1 VRSVVEGGFASDLN
15 FGTVP
20 RPLRYSGVWSNGM
33 TMQIATRTARQR
45 PQFRAALGA
54 ALVIAAL
61 AGFVPQAAGA
71 LSARL
76 KSALVVVGGIARIP
90 DGAVALGPLGSAR
103 SVSLGIAIEP
113 ARPAALAAY
122 AAAVSTAGNP
132 FFHRY
137 LSASTFDSDF
147 APSLSTVTRLESSLR
162 AIGFHVGALPAD
174 RLLLPVSAS
183 VHVVDHALH
192 TNLVKYRLASGAIGW
207 SASVAPELPRSV
219 AAGISSVVGLDDLTR
234 SSTSISHEDR
244 EGNLGTGGFAHA
256 AVSSSPGACGEASG
270 AARRSGGWTEA
281 DIAQAY
287 GLSGLYAKGD
297 LAAGQTIGIFELE
310 PFLMSDVATFDRC
323 VFGDS
328 HTSRIS
334 LQKLDGF
341 DLSGPGE
348 GEAALDVEEIS
359 ALAPDARILVY
370 EAPNTTFGA
379 LDEYAAMVSQDQAN
393 VLSTSW
399 GECEQALQVGAPD
412 ATQLENTLFEEAAIQ
427 GQTVFASAG
436 DDGSDD
442 CANTPFSS
450 GTPVAPYL
458 SVDDPGGQPYVT
470 SVGGT
475 SLLSDHQPLGADGET
490 VWNDG
495 TSGGAGGGGLSSLWS
510 IPAWQSGLG
519 VPGLAASGARETPDV
534 SASANPSHGTT
545 VYISSPSSSGS
556 GQLLLES
563 KRAVDSTG
571 SWGTIGGTSAA
582 APIWA
587 AVTAEIA
594 GSGVAGTS
602 CAALSITAG
611 GPDLGFLAPELYAVA
626 ASEYSVSFNDIVKG
640 DNDVFGL
647 DKGYEAGPGYDLAS
661 GLGSPDVTNG
671 SSPGL
676 AAYVCAAAT
685 GSTLTPPLEP
695 AIASLSPTSG
705 PAGGGNTLVVQL
717 ASALPSGATVQAEIG
732 ASRAAVLAASGST
745 VDLLVPASVVTAA
758 APAFA
763 GAGPARVTLT
773 VSTPSGTVSTSASG
787 TDTYQYLDE
796 SGNARTPT
804 VTGIGPSAGSPE
816 GGNVVT
822 IYGSDLAASPDAV
835 SFGGRASDSVQVLS
849 SSELRVVV
857 PAETSATACSTGI
870 GFYPTTTC
878 QVEVVVT
885 NADGTSPPA
894 AILPAISG
902 PIVFSPM
909 GVVEPT
915 PGTEVDPSATEYD
928 YSVPPVITAV
938 SPRYANPV
946 GGQPVTITGSG
957 FNFDTFYWVNF
968 GPIAATQSEQVK
980 ITYLS
985 NTKVRIA
992 PPDGPRSEPS
1002 VLRGGVSIQS
1012 GGGVSNV
1019 ERFGYAGVP
1028 KVIALSSHEGPTSG
1042 GAILRVSA
1050 TKALGTI
1057 SVDFVTA
1064 TGRDRAVQIIRATR
1078 VREHDNVVTVRTPR
1092 TSARTVNVELC
1103 TAAGCSR
1110 AAPSRDTYVF
1120 GRP

>member
-1 VRSVVEGGFASDLN
+1 
-15 FGTVP
+15 
-20 RPLRYSGVWSNGM
+20 
-33 TMQIATRTARQR
+33 MQIATRPRRR
-45 PQFRAALGA
+45 PQLRAAVGA
-54 ALVIAAL
+54 ALAIAAFS
-61 AGFVPQAAGA
+61 GFAPQPAGA
-71 LSARL
+71 LSPHL
-76 KSALVVVGGIARIP
+76 ENALVAVGGLARVP
-90 DGAVALGPLGSAR
+90 SGSVALGPLGSAR
-103 SVSLGIAIEP
+103 SISLGIAIEP
-113 ARPAALAAY
+113 SRPAALSAY
-122 AAAVSTAGNP
+122 AAAVATSGNP
-132 FFHRY
+132 LFHRY
-137 LSASTFDSDF
+137 LSASAFEADF
-147 APSLSTVTRLESSLR
+147 APSVATVKRLESSLR
-162 AIGFHVGALPAD
+162 ALGFHVGTLPAD

-183 VHVVDHALH
+183 AGVVDRSLH
-192 TNLVKYRLASGAIGW
+192 TNLVKYRLPSGATGW

-219 AAGISSVVGLDDLTR
+219 AAGISSVVGLDNLTT
-234 SSTSISHEDR
+234 SSTSISREDR
-244 EGNLGTGGFAHA
+244 VSAPETRSLGHA
-256 AVSSSPGACGEASG
+256 AVSTSPGACGAAND

-287 GLSGLYAKGD
+287 GVTGLYGKGD

-323 VFGDS
+323 IFGES
-328 HTSRIS
+328 HTSQIS

-427 GQTVFASAG
+427 GQTAFASAG

-450 GTPVAPYL
+450 GSPVSPYL
-458 SVDDPGGQPYVT
+458 SVDDPGAQPYVI

-475 SLLSDHQPLGADGET
+475 SLLSDRQPLGADGET

-510 IPAWQSGLG
+510 IPEWQADLG
-519 VPGLAASGARETPDV
+519 VPGLATSGARETPDV
-534 SASANPSHGTT
+534 SASANPSHGTV
-545 VYISSPSSSGS
+545 VYISSPSSSPGS
-556 GQLLLES
+556 GQLLPNRQRGAGSL
-563 KRAVDSTG
+563 G

-587 AVTAEIA
+587 AIAAEIA
-594 GSGVAGTS
+594 GSGVTGTS
-602 CAALSITAG
+602 CSALPSTAG

-626 ASEYSVSFNDIVKG
+626 ASEYSASFNDIVKG
-640 DNDVFGL
+640 DNDVFALG
-647 DKGYEAGPGYDLAS
+647 KGYEAGAGYDLAS

-671 SSPGL
+671 ASPGL

-685 GSTLTPPLEP
+685 GAVITPPLAP
-695 AIASLSPTSG
+695 VIAALSPPSG
-705 PAGGGNTLVVQL
+705 PSSGGNTLAVQL

-732 ASRAAVLAASGST
+732 ASRATVLASSGSS

-763 GAGPARVTLT
+763 AAGPARVTLT
-773 VSTPSGTVSTSASG
+773 ISTPNGTVSTGASSAAS
-787 TDTYQYLDE
+787 YQYLDE
-796 SGNARTPT
+796 AGTSRAPT

-822 IYGSDLAASPDAV
+822 VYGSDFAGSSDAV
-835 SFGGRASDSVQVLS
+835 SFGGRQGQSVQVLS
-849 SSELRVVV
+849 NSELRVVV
-857 PAETSATACSTGI
+857 PPESSTTACSTGP
-870 GFYPTTTC
+870 GFYPATTC

-885 NADGTSPPA
+885 NADGTSPPTT
-894 AILPAISG
+894 ILPAISG

-909 GVVEPT
+909 GVVEPA
-915 PGTEVDPSATEYD
+915 PGTEVAPTATEYD
-928 YSVPPVITAV
+928 YSVPPVISAL
-938 SPRYANPV
+938 SPRYASPSL
-946 GGQPVTITGSG
+946 GQPITITGTG

-968 GPIAATQSEQVK
+968 GPVGATQSEQVK

-985 NTKVRIA
+985 NTEVKIA

-1028 KVIALSSHEGPTSG
+1028 RVLALSSHEGSTNG
-1042 GAILRVSA
+1042 GALLRVSA
-1050 TKALGTI
+1050 TKALGTL
-1057 SVDFVTA
+1057 SVDFVTVA
-1064 TGRDRAVQIIRATR
+1064 GRDRAAQIIRSTR
-1078 VREHDNVVTVRTPR
+1078 VSERDNVVTVHTPR

-1110 AAPSRDTYVF
+1110 ATPSKDTYVF
-1120 GRP
+1120 RRP

>member
-1 VRSVVEGGFASDLN
+1 V
-15 FGTVP
+15 
-20 RPLRYSGVWSNGM
+20 
-33 TMQIATRTARQR
+33 
-45 PQFRAALGA
+45 GA
-54 ALVIAAL
+54 ALTIAAC
-61 AGFVPQAAGA
+61 AGLSPQTAGA
-71 LSARL
+71 LSAR
-76 KSALVVVGGIARIP
+76 SERALVAVGGMARVP
-90 DGAVALGPLGSAR
+90 AGSVALGSVASER
-103 SVSLGIAIEP
+103 SISLGIAIEP
-113 ARPAALAAY
+113 SRPAALSAY
-122 AAAVSTAGNP
+122 ATAVSTFGNP
-132 FFHRY
+132 LFHRY
-137 LSASTFDSDF
+137 LSASAFDTDF
-147 APSLSTVTRLESSLR
+147 APSIATVTRLESSLR
-162 AIGFHVGALPAD
+162 ALGFHVGALPAD

-183 VHVVDHALH
+183 AGVLDRSLH
-192 TNLVKYRLASGAIGW
+192 TNLVKYRLPSGTIGW

-219 AAGISSVVGLDDLTR
+219 ASGISAVVGLDNLTTSR
-234 SSTSISHEDR
+234 TSISRDDR
-244 EGNLGTGGFAHA
+244 VVTPATRSLGHT
-256 AVSSSPGACGEASG
+256 AVSTSPGACAAASG

-287 GLSGLYAKGD
+287 GLTGLYGKGD
-297 LAAGQTIGIFELE
+297 LAADQTIGIFELE

-323 VFGDS
+323 IFGES
-328 HTSRIS
+328 HTSQIS
-334 LQKLDGF
+334 VQKLDGF
-341 DLSGPGE
+341 GLSGPGE

-359 ALAPDARILVY
+359 ALAPEAHILVY

-379 LDEYAAMVSQDQAN
+379 LDEYAAMVSEDQAN
-393 VLSTSW
+393 VISTSW
-399 GECEQALQVGAPD
+399 GECEQALQIGAPD

-458 SVDDPGGQPYVT
+458 SVDDPGAQPYVV

-495 TSGGAGGGGLSSLWS
+495 TSGGAGGGGFSSLWP
-510 IPAWQSGLG
+510 IPEWQADLG
-519 VPGLAASGARETPDV
+519 VPGLATSGARETPDV

-545 VYISSPSSSGS
+545 VYISSPPSSSGS
-556 GQLLLES
+556 GQLLPNRR
-563 KRAVDSTG
+563 RANDSDG

-587 AVTAEIA
+587 AVAAEIA
-594 GSGVAGTS
+594 GSGVTGTS
-602 CAALSITAG
+602 CAALPSTAG

-626 ASEYSVSFNDIVKG
+626 ASDYSMSFNNIVKG
-640 DNDVFGL
+640 NNDVFGL
-647 DKGYEAGPGYDLAS
+647 GKGYEAGPGYNLAS
-661 GLGSPDVTNG
+661 GLGSPDVSNG
-671 SSPGL
+671 YSPGL

-685 GSTLTPPLEP
+685 GTALTPSLQPAISALTPP
-695 AIASLSPTSG
+695 SG
-705 PAGGGNTLVVQL
+705 PSSGGNTLVVQL
-717 ASALPSGATVQAEIG
+717 ASALPPGATVEAEIG
-732 ASRAAVLAASGST
+732 SSRAAVLAVSGST
-745 VDLLVPASVVTAA
+745 VDLSVPASVVTAA

-763 GAGPARVTLT
+763 AAGPARVTLT
-773 VSTPSGTVSTSASG
+773 ISTSAGTVSTGASSAA
-787 TDTYQYLDE
+787 TYEYVDE
-796 SGNARTPT
+796 TGSSRTPT
-804 VTGIGPSAGSPE
+804 VSGIGSSAGSPD

-822 IYGSDLAASPDAV
+822 VYGSDFASSSDAV
-835 SFGGRASDSVQVLS
+835 SFGGRAAESVQVLS
-849 SSELRVVV
+849 PSELRVVV
-857 PAETSATACSTGI
+857 PPETSATECSTGS

-909 GVVEPT
+909 GIVAPT
-915 PGTEVDPSATEYD
+915 PGTEVAPSATEYD

-938 SPRYANPV
+938 SPRYASPV
-946 GGQPVTITGSG
+946 GGRSVTITGSG
-957 FNFDTFYWVNF
+957 FNFVTFFWVNF
-968 GPIAATQSEQVK
+968 GPASATQSEQVK

-985 NTKVRIA
+985 NTEVRIA
-992 PPDGPRSEPS
+992 PPDGPRTEPS

-1019 ERFGYAGVP
+1019 QRFGYAGVP
-1028 KVIALSSHEGPTSG
+1028 KVLAMSSHEGPTSG
-1042 GAILRVSA
+1042 GALLRVTA

-1057 SVDFVTA
+1057 SVDFVTIG
-1064 TGRDRAVQIIRATR
+1064 GRDRAAQMISATK
-1078 VREHDNVVTVRTPR
+1078 VSEHDNVVTVRTPR

-1110 AAPSRDTYVF
+1110 AVPSRDTYVF
-1120 GRP
+1120 RQP